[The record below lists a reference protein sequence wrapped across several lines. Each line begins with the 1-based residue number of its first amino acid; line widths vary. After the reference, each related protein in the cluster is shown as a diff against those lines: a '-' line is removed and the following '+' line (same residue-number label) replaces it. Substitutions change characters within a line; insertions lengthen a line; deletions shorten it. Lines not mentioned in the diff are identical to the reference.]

1 MQRESLHISL
11 LQSAALEAPETGWFV
26 GSHRRRFCCRRLEAA
41 CLGGTSSCM
50 GREENYVYAH
60 KRTRHFINYYC
71 TSFQCIV
78 MPSPCWSTSVA
89 RLRAVSPKWWRW
101 SSIVVAPSSHQLA
114 LQPAQRCT
122 LHVVLLPPRSIRV
135 HRVACQLHIHLATQW
150 KARFTGGMGTAC
162 CGNLP
167 RSHLCKIV
175 VT

>member
-1 MQRESLHISL
+1 MWWGY
-11 LQSAALEAPETGWFV
+11 TGWFV
-26 GSHRRRFCCRRLEAA
+26 GAHRRRFCCRRLEAA

-60 KRTRHFINYYC
+60 KRTRHFIKYC

-89 RLRAVSPKWWRW
+89 KLRAVSPKWWRW